1 MVVAHTSRGVEILDP
16 TLRLDEV
23 IALAP
28 RLPSLEGKVLGLLD
42 NTKEKADVFLATLG
56 ECLREQF
63 GVKTVHK
70 QRKASYSVVATPGV
84 IAELSETCDCVITA
98 MGA

>member
-1 MVVAHTSRGVEILDP
+1 MIAQGNDGIEILDP
-16 TLRLDEV
+16 TLRIDEI

-42 NTKEKADVFLATLG
+42 NTKEKANVFLTALG
-56 ECLREQF
+56 EGLREQC
-63 GVKTVHK
+63 GVQTIYP
-70 QRKASYSVVATPGV
+70 QRKASYSVVAALEL
-84 IAELSETCDCVITA
+84 IEELSETCDCVITA

>member
-1 MVVAHTSRGVEILDP
+1 MVANRNGGIEILDP
-16 TLRLDEV
+16 TLRIDEV

-28 RLPSLEGKVLGLLD
+28 RLQSLEGKVLGLLD
-42 NTKEKADVFLATLG
+42 NTKEKADVFLTTLG
-56 ECLREQF
+56 DCLREQF
-63 GVKTVHK
+63 GVKTVLK
-70 QRKASYSVVATPGV
+70 QRKASYSLVATPAI